1 MVVVSFCTW
10 PVPFG
15 SSLGLVTLIFI
26 TAIFTVSVTEGPT
39 APGVGAF
46 DSADGPADRGGVLSH
61 LARPVR
67 LIVRVSNPNFH
78 NGDFYGLGNR
88 RPHGPGGGCVR
99 LGGARTLL
107 FDSPDGP
114 ADRGGVLSDLARAV
128 RVFVRVSNP
137 N

>member
-1 MVVVSFCTW
+1 VRSTRPTVPLIVVVSFCTW

-15 SSLGLVTLIFI
+15 LSLGLVTLIFI
-26 TAIFTVSVTEGPT
+26 TAIFTVSVTEGAT
-39 APGVGAF
+39 AAGVGAF
-46 DSADGPADRGGVLSH
+46 DSADGPADRGGVLLH

-99 LGGARTLL
+99 LGRR
-107 FDSPDGP
+107 S
-114 ADRGGVLSDLARAV
+114 R
-128 RVFVRVSNP
+128 
-137 N
+137 

>member
-1 MVVVSFCTW
+1 MWLAYGAADRGRTYSYLQQFHCVLAGNAELDGAADRGGTYSY
-10 PVPFG
+10 
-15 SSLGLVTLIFI
+15 LNIFI

-46 DSADGPADRGGVLSH
+46 DSADGPADRGGVLLH

-88 RPHGPGGGCVR
+88 RPHGAGGGCVR
-99 LGGARTLL
+99 LGRR
-107 FDSPDGP
+107 S
-114 ADRGGVLSDLARAV
+114 R
-128 RVFVRVSNP
+128 
-137 N
+137 